1 MQPNFYRKRMPRRE
15 KRKDV
20 PMTDPRREKRKN
32 APMTD
37 VTHVS
42 KLILNI

>member
-1 MQPNFYRKRMPRRE
+1 MPRRE

-32 APMTD
+32 APMTH